1 MSRPCVLTLAVLVA
15 SIAGA
20 GELDDLC
27 WSERFDDL
35 ERWTAEPAWLGNP
48 SDSASLVRD
57 DSAGCFQVD
66 EPNRGMKWS
75 APMPSI
81 ALDEFPYIVVRYRA
95 ENLNTDRTDYLVYFD
110 DGIPSEELRAIRL
123 CDVVADGQW
132 HVAAVDLTTLTEAE
146 GVAKLAVQVRAGPEG
161 KARLWLDR
169 IALVDVPPDNVQI
182 IERTPGVP
190 PKADWI
196 VPLANA
202 EWTAQPS
209 WLDNPGTDQQVERL
223 KETTV
228 FRIKGPGRG
237 MKWSWNLQ
245 APVEM
250 AGRRYVAMRYR
261 ATGARPVGDYAVC
274 GLGKT
279 PEGQSA
285 YRALVS
291 ATELICDGRWHTLTL
306 STRQVAS
313 ELPEV
318 TDLALQVQAA
328 ASSATLEIS
337 DLRLTSQR
345 SPERLDDLV
354 VWSPKVR
361 GEGFYA
367 ASVASQANGN
377 SASWCRHLRIDRW
390 FSESTAT
397 IEGIPFQLIPGET
410 DLAATPVRRKSEARF
425 SIGERASEVYLLL
438 LSAMTGMEEPTY
450 GSGRLRAIRDVDRFR
465 LRVEYADGTIDE
477 CLPMNVATRQFG
489 VASGVQ
495 VVVAA
500 ADRSKPLAA
509 VVVCDRSRQVGFAV
523 AAMTVRTA
531 EDRLVPEAL
540 DESSPLRVVRSEQQ
554 QVSMDAGLKTDRL
567 PVLERLVHSSSGW
580 SCLREP
586 CPLVKLR
593 VDGKESGLGDGFRV
607 TANVDRVSR
616 AAYSVR
622 IHVQNTSD
630 EERTIDLT
638 APVVGPYRLSDRA
651 EDSWYLLPR
660 RGAAFDNRPCSYR
673 ERYCGLF
680 PVQFIDTFAPAS
692 GRGFTLRTE
701 DMDCVRKHYLLEK
714 SNGEFT
720 VGVEYPGVKLAPG
733 EAFETPPT
741 VLSATDGDW
750 RRGLLAYRKWLATWH
765 KPLSPRKPWFRE
777 VFNFRQRFLW
787 GHDPLYDAK
796 AGKLDLRRAVDEAR
810 REFGGIDYLHLFDWG
825 SCPGIG
831 RIYGRTGDHSPYDY
845 LAGGQEGLRQ
855 EIASVQAMGVPVG
868 LYIEG
873 YLLQQQGKLGQRFGP
888 QWQLVGSNGQ
898 GMWWPDSSEMFVCSG
913 VEAWR
918 EVQASTYATKVREL
932 DVDGMYLDQFG
943 FAGSY
948 KDCWAADHGHPTPSY
963 VVCTERDT
971 TRVVRRRIDRAK
983 PNVALFTEE
992 SPVDVTSQYQ
1002 DGSFTYAMFST
1013 QRSQT
1018 RVPLNLFRFAV
1029 PDLKTIEI
1037 LYCDKPTGSWATGV
1051 RWVFFNG
1058 EAIWLEGAATEW
1070 FEPETRAEI
1079 RRCYRILRD
1088 HRNAFTTM
1096 NPVPLV
1102 PSEQGGVYINA
1113 FPAENET
1120 VYTFYNARHRTVRS
1134 PVLSLPHRK
1143 DAVYH
1148 DAWNDRPADF
1158 RVVDGHD
1165 LVHLEIGPH
1174 GAGCLVVQLSE
1185 IQKTGEGSNE

>member
-1 MSRPCVLTLAVLVA
+1 MSGPCVLTLAVLAA

-57 DSAGCFQVD
+57 DSAACFQVD

-81 ALDEFPYIVVRYRA
+81 ALDELPFLVVRYRA
-95 ENLNTDRTDYLVYFD
+95 ENLNADRTDYLVYFD
-110 DGIPSEELRAIRL
+110 DGIASKELAAIRL

-132 HVAAVDLTTLTEAE
+132 HVAAVDLTTVTEAE
-146 GVAKLAVQVRAGPEG
+146 GVTKLAVQVQAGRAG

-169 IALVDVPPDNVQI
+169 IALIDAPPDDAQI
-182 IERTPGVP
+182 IKRTPAEP

-196 VPLANA
+196 VPLADA

-209 WLDNPGTDQQVERL
+209 WLDNPGSEKQVERDG
-223 KETTV
+223 EAAV
-228 FRIKGPGRG
+228 FRVKGPGRG

-245 APVEM
+245 APVELV
-250 AGRRYVAMRYR
+250 GRRYVAMRYR
-261 ATGARPVGDYAVC
+261 ATGARPVGDYSVC

-279 PEGQSA
+279 PDGQSA
-285 YRALVS
+285 YRALVP

-306 STRQVAS
+306 NTRRVAT

-318 TDLALQVQAA
+318 SGLAVQVQVAA
-328 ASSATLEIS
+328 PSATLEIS
-337 DLRLTSQR
+337 DLRLTSRR

-354 VWSPKVR
+354 ICSPKVR
-361 GEGFYA
+361 WDGFH
-367 ASVASQANGN
+367 SVSTTSQASGN
-377 SASWCRHLRIDRW
+377 SRTWCRHLRIDRW
-390 FSESTAT
+390 FSDSVVTT
-397 IEGIPFQLIPGET
+397 EGIPFQLIPGET
-410 DLAATPVRRKSEARF
+410 DLAATPVRQKSEVRF
-425 SIGERASEVYLLL
+425 SIGEHAGEVHLLL

-465 LRVEYADGTIDE
+465 LRLEYTDGTIDE

-495 VVVAA
+495 VLVAA
-500 ADRSKPLAA
+500 ADQSKTLAA
-509 VVVCDRSRQVGFAV
+509 VVICDRSRQAGFAV
-523 AAMTVRTA
+523 AAITVRTA

-540 DESSPLRVVRSEQQ
+540 DESPPLRVVRSEQQ
-554 QVSMDAGLKTDRL
+554 QVSLELGVKSDRVPL
-567 PVLERLVHSSSGW
+567 LERLVHSSSGW
-580 SCLREP
+580 SCLLEP
-586 CPLVKLR
+586 CPLVKLQ
-593 VDGKESGLGDGFRV
+593 VDGRESTSGDGIRV
-607 TANVDRVSR
+607 TANLDRVSQ
-616 AAYSVR
+616 AEFSVR
-622 IHVQNTSD
+622 IRVENTSD
-630 EERTIDLT
+630 EERAVDLT
-638 APVVGPYRLSDRA
+638 APVIGPYRLSGRA

-660 RGAAFDNRPCSYR
+660 RGAAFDNRPCSHR

-680 PVQFIDTFAPAS
+680 PVQFLDTFAPS
-692 GRGFTLRTE
+692 NGRGFTLRTE
-701 DMDCVRKHYLLEK
+701 DADCIRKRYLLEK
-714 SNGEFT
+714 HDGNFT
-720 VGVEYPGVKLAPG
+720 IGVEYPRVKLAPG
-733 EAFETPPT
+733 ETFETPPT
-741 VLSATDGDW
+741 ILSATDGDW
-750 RRGLLAYRKWLATWH
+750 RRGLLAYREWLVTWH

-777 VFNFRQRFLW
+777 IFNFRQRFLW

-831 RIYGRTGDHSPYDY
+831 RIYGRTGDHSPYDHI
-845 LAGGQEGLRQ
+845 AGGRERLRR
-855 EIASVQAMGVPVG
+855 EIAGVQAMGVPVG

-873 YLLQQQGKLGQRFGP
+873 YLLQQLGKLGQRFGP

-898 GMWWPDSSEMFVCSG
+898 GMLWPDSSEMFVCSG
-913 VEAWR
+913 VDAWR
-918 EVQASTYATKVREL
+918 EVQASTYAAKVREL

-948 KDCWAADHGHPTPSY
+948 KDCWSAEHGHSVPSY
-963 VVCTERDT
+963 VVRTERDT
-971 TRVVRRRIDRAK
+971 TRAVRQRIDGAK
-983 PNVALFTEE
+983 PNVALYTEE

-1029 PDLKTIEI
+1029 PDFKTIEI
-1037 LYCDKPTGSWATGV
+1037 LFCDKPTGSWATGV

-1058 EAIWLEGAATEW
+1058 EAIWLEGQATEW

-1079 RRCYRILRD
+1079 RRCYRILRE
-1088 HRNAFTTM
+1088 HRDAFTTA
-1096 NPVPLV
+1096 NPMPLV
-1102 PSEQGGVYINA
+1102 PSEQGSVYINA
-1113 FPAENET
+1113 FPVDRKT
-1120 VYTFYNARHRTVRS
+1120 VYTLYNARHRTVRG
-1134 PVLSLPHRK
+1134 PVLSLSRRK

-1148 DAWNDRPADF
+1148 DAWNDRPADV
-1158 RVVDGHD
+1158 RVIDGND
-1165 LVHLEIGPH
+1165 VVHLEIGPH
-1174 GAGCLVVQLSE
+1174 GVGCLVVR
-1185 IQKTGEGSNE
+1185 